1 MNLGLARLPLPS
13 LVEEVEGVE
22 EMVEMVEMVE
32 EMEGK
37 ELCARLVRRGPLR
50 QRVG

>member
-22 EMVEMVEMVE
+22 EMVE